1 MRKSAVR
8 IVAGCAVGVAHL
20 VSLPATARDDVI
32 QMPIHDAMVTPD
44 AQQKLD
50 GSVKFFFGD
59 TPHPAILKSFATL
72 VANEKTNSVN
82 KTALHA
88 CQWAFLSA
96 LMKFQKRAEQLG
108 ANAVVNIHSYYK
120 REDVSSDTTIQCHD
134 GFLMTG
140 VALRGNFVKL
150 ADH

>member
-1 MRKSAVR
+1 MQKSAIR
-8 IVAGCAVGVAHL
+8 IVALCSMGVAL
-20 VSLPATARDDVI
+20 LASIPAMARDDVI
-32 QMPIHDAMVTPD
+32 QMPIQDAMATPD

-59 TPHPAILKSFATL
+59 TQHPAILQSFATL

-96 LMKFQKRAEQLG
+96 LVKFQKRAEQLG

>member
-1 MRKSAVR
+1 MQKSAIR
-8 IVAGCAVGVAHL
+8 IVALCSMGAAL
-20 VSLPATARDDVI
+20 LASIPAMARDDVI
-32 QMPIHDAMVTPD
+32 QMPIHDAMVMPD

-59 TPHPAILKSFATL
+59 APHPTILQSFATL

-96 LMKFQKRAEQLG
+96 LVKFQKRAEQLG

-120 REDVSSDTTIQCHD
+120 RQDVSSDTAIQCHD

-140 VALRGNFVKL
+140 VALRGDFVKL

>member
-1 MRKSAVR
+1 
-8 IVAGCAVGVAHL
+8 
-20 VSLPATARDDVI
+20 
-32 QMPIHDAMVTPD
+32 
-44 AQQKLD
+44 
-50 GSVKFFFGD
+50 VKFFFGD
-59 TPHPAILKSFATL
+59 TPHPAILQSFATL